1 MNKLNNPD
9 TIHAPLGAYSHQV
22 QIPAGARWLAIAGQ
36 VGADKDGRVPQDAS
50 EQARHCLENI
60 RHNLEAAGMDVR
72 DIVKMNWYVVGTID
86 GQRRRELLSEFL
98 GDHRPASTFVYV
110 AGLAT
115 PDYKVEI
122 EAWACKA

>member
-9 TIHAPLGAYSHQV
+9 TIHSPLGAYSHQV